1 MRHFCVLGSVNMD
14 LVTTF
19 ERFPKPGET
28 LHGHS
33 FGIFPGGKGA
43 NQAVALA
50 RLGARVEMVGAIG
63 DDLLGANYEELFDKA
78 GIGHLGVAKTRGMA
92 TGTASIQVDGHGENT
107 IVVVAGANETLT
119 PSRVEDMRA
128 TIEGAAALLL
138 QLEIPLGSV
147 IAAARIAS
155 KAGVPVILDP
165 APARPLPDEL
175 FPLVSILTPNQTEAA
190 LLTGEPT
197 DDEAGMARACFAL
210 KSRGVRNVIVK
221 AGARGAY
228 LSGPPDP
235 TEASGPRGPGGPTHV
250 PGFSVK
256 VVDTVAAGD
265 SFNAGL
271 ALALYGEP
279 APLPGARSLERAIR
293 FAHAV
298 AALSTTKEGA
308 QSAMPDLASA
318 LDLFRRA

>member
-28 LHGHS
+28 LHGRS

-78 GIGHLGVAKTRGMA
+78 GIGHLGVAKARGMA
-92 TGTASIQVDGHGENT
+92 TGTASIQVDGRGENT
-107 IVVVAGANETLT
+107 IVVVAGANETLS

-138 QLEIPLGSV
+138 QLEIPLESV
-147 IAAARIAS
+147 VAAARIAS

-165 APARPLPDEL
+165 APARPLPEEL
-175 FPLVSILTPNQTEAA
+175 FPLISILTPNQTEAA
-190 LLTGEPT
+190 LLTGERT
-197 DDEAGMARACFAL
+197 EDEAGIAKACSTL
-210 KSRGVRNVIVK
+210 KARGVRNVIVK
-221 AGARGAY
+221 AGGRGAY
-228 LSGPPDP
+228 LAGP
-235 TEASGPRGPGGPTHV
+235 EGATHV

-271 ALALYGEP
+271 ALALFGDP
-279 APLPGARSLERAIR
+279 APVPGPRDLERAIR

-318 LDLFRRA
+318 LGLFGRG